1 MKDIMRKRQTSVQSI
16 LQEMCQRH
24 QANKK
29 WNTAS
34 LYLSAITKINNF
46 TKGKEIPINSITP
59 RWLKSFES
67 FMRSSGNGWNT
78 ISTYMRILNAA
89 FNEAVLENKASFK
102 PLLFNK
108 VYTGVVADRG
118 NALDLQQMEKLVK
131 LCFDKESPLKP
142 KLQRTLQYFVLM
154 FLLRGMPF
162 VDMAYLKKRE
172 LKRNIISYRR
182 MKTGRPLVVE
192 LEEAALVLLRLLS
205 NKDKSSP
212 YLFPF
217 LHHPDGSE
225 KAHKEYKIALRNI
238 NNHLN
243 TISGILGIQQRIT
256 TYTARHTWVTI
267 AFMCNINTAVI
278 SQSVGHSS
286 IKVTETYLKPFQQAA
301 INAANK
307 QVIQSVM

>member
-1 MKDIMRKRQTSVQSI
+1 MHKSTKSIQSM
-16 LQEMCQRH
+16 LLELYKQH
-24 QANKK
+24 QSNKK

-34 LYLSAITKINNF
+34 LYRSVIIKVNKF
-46 TKGKEIPINSITP
+46 SKGKEIPINNISP
-59 RWLKSFES
+59 SWLKSFES
-67 FMRSSGNGWNT
+67 YLRFSGNCWNT

-89 FNEAVLENKASFK
+89 YNEAVINNNASFK

-108 VYTGVVADRG
+108 VYTGVVSDRQ
-118 NALDLQQMEKLVK
+118 NALDVQDMEKLIK
-131 LCFDKESPLKP
+131 QCFDNERPLKP
-142 KLQRTLQYFVLM
+142 ILQQTLQYFVLM

-162 VDMAYLKKRE
+162 VDMVYLKKKD
-172 LKRNIISYRR
+172 LKHNTISYRR

-192 LEEAALVLLRLLS
+192 MEEPALLLLNTLS
-205 NKDKSSP
+205 NKNDSSP

-225 KAHKEYKIALRNI
+225 KAHKEYRTALKSF
-238 NNHLN
+238 NNRLEA
-243 TISGILGIQQRIT
+243 IGKELGIQQKIT

-267 AFMCNINTAVI
+267 AFTCNISSAII

-286 IKVTETYLKPFQQAA
+286 IKVTEIYLKPFQQAA

-307 QVIQSVM
+307 QVIQQVM